1 MKTRYIFLITLLL
14 SLVMPTHA
22 QINLNKLGK
31 QIKKSAEQQ
40 VEQKIKEKSAR
51 ETRNALDK
59 GEKKLDQAVQD
70 AISGNASGGTRRS
83 ASSAGSGGAVSSE
96 IPKGTATLYVSATR
110 GSNRNDG
117 SINNPFKD
125 LQKAVNEAP
134 EGAVIQVAEGNYL
147 GNLDRGYIEIKK
159 YISIVGGYS
168 DDFSQRDPVRYRTMI
183 QPPAEAGGTNANYG
197 LLDIYVR
204 GKRRGVVLID
214 GLILD
219 KGFMN
224 RYKIND
230 PNNPQTGTPDGC
242 ETGMLVPP
250 GFDAKG
256 QTMRGPTSVSG
267 QLVHGDV
274 EGQVT
279 IRNCVFMNG
288 CHFGIQMGN
297 IGGHFDIYNN
307 IFLANRMA
315 ACEVRSMNKNVSEVS
330 VDFHNNTVLFTWRR
344 DPMPEDKD
352 MGYGFRYMTGVN
364 ANVYNNIFGG
374 TDFAALDRTYIDA
387 DKSKEAERK
396 TSAWDNLFFAN
407 IEADLSLPSGGGKF
421 MRIFAKQFEDVE
433 QLVEYEGNREM
444 NEAEIEMLS
453 KSVDAPYLKGFLSQE
468 GSSASSFNP
477 NSSENILRS
486 ALGMNQRGTTSY
498 TVSMYGNGYP
508 ADKASDLFG
517 ALNGY
522 GAQRP

>member
-1 MKTRYIFLITLLL
+1 MLA
-14 SLVMPTHA
+14 LVVPA
-22 QINLNKLGK
+22 QAQFG
-31 QIKKSAEQQ
+31 
-40 VEQKIKEKSAR
+40 
-51 ETRNALDK
+51 
-59 GEKKLDQAVQD
+59 KKLLEKAKEAVKSEIEKVVDENAPETSQ
-70 AISGNASGGTRRS
+70 SASGDSKSSTKS
-83 ASSAGSGGAVSSE
+83 VLSSAL
-96 IPKGTATLYVSATR
+96 PKATKTIYVSAAN

-117 SINNPFKD
+117 SKSSPLKD
-125 LQKAVNEAP
+125 IQKAVNDAP
-134 EGAVIQVAEGNYL
+134 EGALIQVAQGNYL

-159 YISIVGGYS
+159 YVSIVGGYS
-168 DDFSQRDPVRYRTMI
+168 DDFSERDPIKYRTMI
-183 QPPAEAGGTNANYG
+183 QPPADAGGTNANHG
-197 LLDIYVR
+197 LLDIYVKGNR
-204 GKRRGVVLID
+204 NGVVLID
-214 GLILD
+214 GLFLD

-224 RYKIND
+224 RYRIND
-230 PNNPQTGTPDGC
+230 PTNPKTGTPEGC
-242 ETGMLVPP
+242 ETGMMVPP
-250 GFDAKG
+250 GFDSG
-256 QTMRGPTSVSG
+256 IPTMRGPTSVSG
-267 QLVHGDV
+267 QLIHGDV

-279 IRNCVFMNG
+279 IRNCVLMNS

-307 IFLANRMA
+307 IFIANRMA

-374 TDFAALDRTYIDA
+374 TDFAALDRTYIDS
-387 DKSKEAERK
+387 DRNKEAERK
-396 TSAWDNLFFAN
+396 TSAWNNLFFAN

-433 QLVEYEGNREM
+433 QLVKYENNREM
-444 NEAEIEMLS
+444 NESEIEELS
-453 KSVDAPYLKGFLSQE
+453 KSIDAPYLKGFLSQE

-508 ADKASDLFG
+508 ADKGSDLFG
-517 ALNGY
+517 ALSGY
-522 GAQRP
+522 GAQKPK

>member
-1 MKTRYIFLITLLL
+1 MLA
-14 SLVMPTHA
+14 LVVPA
-22 QINLNKLGK
+22 QAQFG
-31 QIKKSAEQQ
+31 
-40 VEQKIKEKSAR
+40 
-51 ETRNALDK
+51 
-59 GEKKLDQAVQD
+59 KKLLEKAKEAVKSEIEKVVDENAPETSQ
-70 AISGNASGGTRRS
+70 SASGDSNSSTKSVLGS
-83 ASSAGSGGAVSSE
+83 AL
-96 IPKGTATLYVSATR
+96 PKATKTIYVSVAS

-117 SINNPFKD
+117 SKSSPLKD
-125 LQKAVNEAP
+125 IQKAVNDAP
-134 EGAVIQVAEGNYL
+134 EGALIQVAQGNYL

-159 YISIVGGYS
+159 YVSIVGGYS
-168 DDFSQRDPVRYRTMI
+168 DDFSERDPIKYRTMI
-183 QPPAEAGGTNANYG
+183 QPPADAGGTNANHG
-197 LLDIYVR
+197 LLDIYVKGNR
-204 GKRRGVVLID
+204 NGVVLID
-214 GLILD
+214 GLFLD

-224 RYKIND
+224 RYRIND
-230 PNNPQTGTPDGC
+230 PTNPKTGTPEGC
-242 ETGMLVPP
+242 ETGILVPP
-250 GFDAKG
+250 GFDSG
-256 QTMRGPTSVSG
+256 IPTMRGPTSVSG
-267 QLVHGDV
+267 QLIHGDV

-279 IRNCVFMNG
+279 IRNCVLMNG

-307 IFLANRMA
+307 IFIANRMA
-315 ACEVRSMNKNVSEVS
+315 ACEVRSMNRNVSEVS

-374 TDFAALDRTYIDA
+374 TDFAALDRTYIDS
-387 DKSKEAERK
+387 DRNKEAERK
-396 TSAWDNLFFAN
+396 TSAWNNLFFAN

-433 QLVEYEGNREM
+433 QLVKYENNREM
-444 NEAEIEMLS
+444 NESEIEELS
-453 KSVDAPYLKGFLSQE
+453 KSIDAPYLKGFLSQE

-508 ADKASDLFG
+508 ADKGSDLFG

-522 GAQRP
+522 GAQKMK